1 MIDLT
6 FSMDNDDCVLI
17 SDDDNMIESCIRRL
31 DTVLDS
37 TLYDEYGSNLNA
49 LLGLRKTDV
58 NLQFLNQT
66 IVDCLLQDIRISE
79 CNVECEYVNTDG
91 ILASI
96 SIVYE
101 DNELSF
107 EYEMNNEDDDS
118 GGVDDG

>member
-107 EYEMNNEDDDS
+107 DYELGENED
-118 GGVDDG
+118 G

>member
-6 FSMDNDDCVLI
+6 FDMSDNDCELI
-17 SDDDNMIESCIRRL
+17 SDDANMISSCIRRL
-31 DTVLDS
+31 DTVLNS
-37 TLYDEYGSNLNA
+37 TLYDEYGSNLQG
-49 LLGLRKTDV
+49 LLGLRKTEV

-66 IVDCLLQDIRISE
+66 IVDCLLQDERVSE
-79 CNVECEYVNTDG
+79 CNVECEYKDDG
-91 ILASI
+91 IIVDI

-107 EYEMNNEDDDS
+107 EYETNEDDDS